1 MSSYDPIPGPDGMIT
16 PEQFKQSMKLV
27 RLQIAVPISV
37 LISVGANLVCALALK
52 PGLGEWQYLG
62 GFWIERGPNS
72 NLPGLLCAHADSRS
86 WTERVAS
93 YAAQSKFNHG
103 WSLLGH
109 PVPPPR

>member
-1 MSSYDPIPGPDGMIT
+1 MIT